1 MRWPVNLAQSRRA
14 TPKSYPAGFTN
25 LITAA
30 GSLYV
35 SANALA
41 GVTGG
46 TLLFSNA
53 LSAVATGSFTLD
65 SHQRVHPGT
74 GSKLSLS
81 FVTSSGVFNGAIW
94 SADLGQTLSFQGVL
108 CGQGANG
115 CGFFFLDPQRSGK
128 VLLEPAQ

>member
-1 MRWPVNLAQSRRA
+1 MPAIFLSSAAAPRPSSPRRKW
-14 TPKSYPAGFTN
+14 T